1 MLGTSFR
8 VPRIQWTANSIR
20 VVGEGK
26 TDGYSQSRGPRR
38 FSFAE
43 RFGKG
48 PVKAGRDGAKEK
60 FGLHGGAEER
70 TQNGRFPVP
79 ALDQDGERVAQQGE
93 RRRGRPSGRR
103 LAGPSR
109 EWGRKTNL
117 HPLHT
122 PASFPEAPGSARKRP
137 QAKER
142 PGRHAEAVTLRPTF
156 RCIQNLVN
164 PL

>member
-1 MLGTSFR
+1 MDGEFD
-8 VPRIQWTANSIR
+8 R

-79 ALDQDGERVAQQGE
+79 ALDQDGERVAQQAKEDGADRAVGALRARAVNGE
-93 RRRGRPSGRR
+93 GRQICTRSIRQR
-103 LAGPSR
+103 LS
-109 EWGRKTNL
+109 
-117 HPLHT
+117 
-122 PASFPEAPGSARKRP
+122 RKRP
-137 QAKER
+137 QAPASER
-142 PGRHAEAVTLRPTF
+142 APWQAR
-156 RCIQNLVN
+156 
-164 PL
+164 